1 MRTWAPFYL
10 LTRGSRQIISRG
22 ENWTL
27 LSFEMNFL
35 LFPPP
40 SGKLRDWQN
49 LKTKVQLVSCRMK
62 HSCVTWKQFFFLNMI
77 INLFT
82 IPISVTFLLNQTKA
96 DRDLNSKISYEMEM
110 SGKLFNKFVIDIM
123 FCLILLACFSLVF

>member
-1 MRTWAPFYL
+1 
-10 LTRGSRQIISRG
+10 
-22 ENWTL
+22 
-27 LSFEMNFL
+27 
-35 LFPPP
+35 
-40 SGKLRDWQN
+40 
-49 LKTKVQLVSCRMK
+49 
-62 HSCVTWKQFFFLNMI
+62 MI